1 MQDSGPPSRVSW
13 LVVFIFLGIGA
24 WWLKHIPTVG
34 KGGVLL
40 AVGATLMP
48 LFWERVGVFGKM
60 SWILMLFV
68 LFAVEYRAINK
79 DREDAAAQ
87 SKKIIAGFTVS
98 MQQNQTQFNTT
109 MEKANRLLQL
119 SQESLEHITGGNE
132 YCYIAP
138 APTETDKWQLLI
150 GNSGNITLPSCTIRL
165 HEIPSTLDR
174 SDDSWRRSIEGF
186 SAAPMQFPNVPP
198 RNQGAHY
205 APYLMQAGPNRK
217 YEAIITTPT
226 HAFIQDIDFT
236 PDGKSA
242 KCELRTFSGSAVLK
256 KGCDPLRP

>member
-24 WWLKHIPTVG
+24 WWFKHIPTVG

-60 SWILMLFV
+60 FWILMLFV

-79 DREDAAAQ
+79 DREEATAQ
-87 SKKIIAGFTVS
+87 FQEIIAGFTVS
-98 MQQNQTQFNTT
+98 MQQNQAHFNATV
-109 MEKANRLLQL
+109 EEANRLLQL
-119 SQESLEHITGGNE
+119 SRKTLEYITGGNA

-138 APTETDKWQLLI
+138 VPTTNINWQMLV
-150 GNSGNITLPSCTIRL
+150 GNSGNVTLPSCSIHL
-165 HEIPSTLDR
+165 QELPNTLDR
-174 SDDSWRRSIEGF
+174 SDDSWRRFAEGF

-198 RNQGAHY
+198 RNQGAHF
-205 APYLMQAGPNRK
+205 APYSIQAGPNRK
-217 YEAIITTPT
+217 YQAIINTPT
-226 HAFIQDIDFT
+226 RSFLEDIIFA
-236 PDGKSA
+236 PDGKTA
-242 KCELRTFSGSAVLK
+242 KCELRTFFGSAVLK
-256 KGCDPLRP
+256 KGCDTLRP